1 MLENN
6 KIKKF
11 VELIK
16 GEEVTKIVRVH
27 KDMVTYKV
35 PKDKRKNVK
44 ENLHTLCVEAL
55 SRMSKEHQVFI
66 SINDNK
72 VSIKVESKE
81 VAGEYMN
88 AKFSAED
95 WITNIIL
102 LSLAK
107 M

>member
-16 GEEVTKIVRVH
+16 GEEVTKIIRIH

-44 ENLHTLCVEAL
+44 ENLHSLCVEAL
-55 SRMSKEHQVFI
+55 SRLSENNQI
-66 SINDNK
+66 IININDSK
-72 VSIKVESKE
+72 VILRCIDKENES
-81 VAGEYMN
+81 EYIQ

-107 M
+107 L

>member
-1 MLENN
+1 MLDNN

-16 GEEVTKIVRVH
+16 GEEVTKVVRIH
-27 KDMVTYKV
+27 KDVVTYKV
-35 PKDKRKNVK
+35 PKDKRKNIK
-44 ENLHTLCVEAL
+44 ENLHSLCVEAL
-55 SRMSKEHQVFI
+55 TRMSKDNQIFI
-66 SINDNK
+66 SINDAK
-72 VSIKVESKE
+72 VNVKLEDKNVEDE
-81 VAGEYMN
+81 FIN

-107 M
+107 L